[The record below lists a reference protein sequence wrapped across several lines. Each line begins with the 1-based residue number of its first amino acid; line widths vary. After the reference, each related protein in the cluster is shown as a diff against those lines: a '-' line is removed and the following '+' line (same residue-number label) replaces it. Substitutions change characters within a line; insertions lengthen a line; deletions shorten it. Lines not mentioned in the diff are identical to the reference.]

1 MTQLVVESNGVSVA
15 LDPRRSYRVGRD
27 PGADIVVSVDGVS
40 RTHAVLR
47 FEGGQWILE
56 DAGSANGTY
65 DGGRRVQR
73 LAVAP
78 GSQVRLGHPEQGV
91 PVAFR
96 AAPASATRA
105 EPGTDPAAHSA
116 PAQGGFSPHP
126 PGQVFPPP
134 GGQGQAPPPAQQPP
148 VGYPGQAAASGPQSV
163 PPPYAPTP
171 GQGDG
176 TGAMPPYQQS
186 AQGGGTGTMPPYQQP
201 AQGDGTGAMPPYQ
214 QPAGDG
220 TGGMPPYQQPA
231 QGGIGGMPPYQQPTQ
246 VGGTGTMPPYQQ
258 PAQGAGAAPP
268 YQQPAQGDGT
278 GGMPPYQQ
286 PAQGGGTG
294 TMPPYDQATQFGGPG
309 SMPPAAQGYEA
320 DPIGYQ
326 PTHGTPPPRA
336 PMPTMSGQYREPTK
350 VRNLGGQQVLRIGRA
365 PENDMVVADLRVS
378 RQHAEL
384 RSSGGTY
391 ELVDVGSRSGTYVN
405 GQRVERAIIGPNDI
419 IGIGP
424 STFHLVGDV
433 LTEYTDTGAVNFS
446 AHDLTVTVDKGKV
459 LLDHVSFPLGE
470 KCLVAVIGPSGSG
483 KSTLLR
489 ALTGLR
495 PADQGTVSYDGRD
508 LYRDYSELRSRIG
521 LVPQDDILH
530 TQLTVRRALIYA
542 AELRFPDDTRQH
554 ERKARVDE
562 VLKELGLDHRRDN
575 KISALSGGQ
584 RKRVSVALELLTK
597 PSLLFLDEPTSGLDP
612 GLDKSVMQMLRGLAD
627 DGRTVAV
634 VTHSVANLDICD
646 RLLVMAPGGRIAFF
660 GPPKEALPFLG
671 FTDWADVF
679 QAFDDPSIDWG
690 GRYRQSPAHQKY
702 VTADLVQP
710 VAQAGPVS
718 YQPPPKPQSWPEQ
731 LSTLIRR
738 YIRSIAADPLFLG
751 ITVALPIIMGAVAR
765 VIPAGDLTSK
775 IPGSQGGAAN
785 LLMILCIGGC
795 LTGAANAV
803 RELVKERPIYQR
815 ERAVG
820 LSRSAYL
827 TSKLLV
833 LGVITIGQGI
843 VLTLVA
849 MLGVNMRDKGVVTS
863 PMPELIVAVA
873 LLSFTAMTLGLL
885 ISAIVKTSEMTM
897 PLLVLTTLVQI
908 VFCGALVHLDGK
920 AVLEEIAWI
929 VPARW
934 AFAAMAGTLDI
945 SFLLPHKHGESPD
958 PLWKQQFSTWLLD
971 MGMMVV
977 LTVVLI
983 FLVERMLRRQEP
995 EVMRKR

>member
-27 PGADIVVSVDGVS
+27 PGADIVIAVDGVS
-40 RTHAVLR
+40 RSHAVLR
-47 FEGGQWILE
+47 FEDGQWILE
-56 DAGSANGTY
+56 DSGSANGTY

-73 LAVAP
+73 AVVAP
-78 GSQVRLGHPEQGV
+78 GSQVRLGHPEEGV
-91 PVAFR
+91 PVVFR
-96 AAPASATRA
+96 AGATPATREQPGA
-105 EPGTDPAAHSA
+105 EPPVPPTRRQAA
-116 PAQGGFSPHP
+116 PGGFQQPAYP
-126 PGQVFPPP
+126 PQQGMPGQVH
-134 GGQGQAPPPAQQPP
+134 PP
-148 VGYPGQAAASGPQSV
+148 VPGQAAASAPPMGGRPAG
-163 PPPYAPTP
+163 PPPYQQQPFQGDGTGTMPPYQPPPTQFP
-171 GQGDG
+171 GPGDG
-176 TGAMPPYQQS
+176 TGAMPPYQPS
-186 AQGGGTGTMPPYQQP
+186 PSP
-201 AQGDGTGAMPPYQ
+201 
-214 QPAGDG
+214 
-220 TGGMPPYQQPA
+220 
-231 QGGIGGMPPYQQPTQ
+231 
-246 VGGTGTMPPYQQ
+246 
-258 PAQGAGAAPP
+258 
-268 YQQPAQGDGT
+268 
-278 GGMPPYQQ
+278 
-286 PAQGGGTG
+286 
-294 TMPPYDQATQFGGPG
+294 
-309 SMPPAAQGYEA
+309 

-326 PTHGTPPPRA
+326 PTRGTMPRSGA
-336 PMPTMSGQYREPTK
+336 ARGPMRTTAGNLREPAK
-350 VRNLGGQQVLRIGRA
+350 VRNLGGAQVLRIGRA
-365 PENDMVVADLRVS
+365 PENDMVITDLRVS

-384 RSSGGTY
+384 RSSSGTY
-391 ELVDVGSRSGTYVN
+391 EIVDVGSRSGTYVN
-405 GQRVERAIIGPNDI
+405 GQRVERSPIGPDDI

-424 STFHLVGDV
+424 STFQLVGDV
-433 LTEYTDTGAVNFS
+433 LTEYQDTGAVSLS

-562 VLKELGLDHRRDN
+562 VLQELGLDHRRDN
-575 KISALSGGQ
+575 RISALSGGQ

-646 RLLVMAPGGRIAFF
+646 RLLVMAPGGKIAYF
-660 GPPKEALPFLG
+660 GPPREALPFLG

-690 GRYRQSPAHQKY
+690 GRFLQSPAHQKY
-702 VTADLVQP
+702 VQADLVQP
-710 VAQAGPVS
+710 VAQSGPMQF
-718 YQPPPKPQSWPEQ
+718 QPPPKPQSWPEQ

-738 YIRSIAADPLFLG
+738 YVRSIVADPLFLG

-765 VIPAGDLTSK
+765 VIPAGDLTSN
-775 IPGSQGGAAN
+775 IRGSQGGAAN

-843 VLTLVA
+843 ALTLVA
-849 MLGVNMRDKGVVTS
+849 MAGVSMRDKGVITT
-863 PMPELIVAVA
+863 PLPELIVAVA
-873 LLSFTAMTLGLL
+873 VLSFCAMTMGLL
-885 ISAIVKTSEMTM
+885 ISAVVKTSEMTM
-897 PLLVLTTLVQI
+897 PLLVLTTLIQI

-920 AVLEEIAWI
+920 AVLDQISWL

-934 AFAAMAGTLDI
+934 AFAAMAGTLNV
-945 SFLLPHKHGESPD
+945 SFLLPHKRGESVD
-958 PLWKQQFSTWLLD
+958 PLWKQQFGTWLLD
-971 MGMMVV
+971 VGMMVV
-977 LTVVLI
+977 LTVVLV

-995 EVMRKR
+995 EVMRK